1 MLYFIKKTLFLTLLL
16 FSVQSNADEILVA
29 VASNFANPAKAIA
42 AQFEQK
48 TGHKVQLSFGA
59 TAKFYTQIS
68 QGAPFDILL
77 AADSATPAR
86 LESEQKAVKNSRF
99 IYAIGRLV
107 LWSADANYVDA
118 EGKVLQRDQY
128 AHLAIANPALAPYG
142 SAAMAVLEYLGV
154 SPKPEKIVTGENI
167 AQTYQFVHS
176 GNAQLGFVALSQVT
190 DHSTT
195 GQGKITKGS
204 VWMIPESYYPPII
217 QEAVLLNKAEKNQA
231 AIAFL
236 AFLKTPQIKQ
246 LIADNGYRF

>member
-1 MLYFIKKTLFLTLLL
+1 MLNFLKKFSFLALLL
-16 FSVQSNADEILVA
+16 LSTQSHADEILVA
-29 VASNFANPAKAIA
+29 VASNFSETAKEIA

-48 TGHKVQLSFGA
+48 TGHKVQLSYGA

-68 QGAPFDILL
+68 QGAPFDVFL

-99 IYAIGRLV
+99 VYAVGRLV

-142 SAAMAVLEYLGV
+142 KAAMAVLQHLGIT
-154 SPKPEKIVTGENI
+154 PNPEKVVTGENI
-167 AQTYQFVHS
+167 GQTYQFVHS
-176 GNAQLGFVALSQVT
+176 GNAQLGFVALSQVY
-190 DHSTT
+190 SK
-195 GQGKITKGS
+195 GKITKGS
-204 VWMIPESYYPPII
+204 AWMIPETYYPAIV
-217 QEAVLLNKAEKNQA
+217 QEAILLNKAEKNQA

-236 AFLKTPQIKQ
+236 AFLKTPQVKQ
-246 LIADNGYRF
+246 LIADDGYSF

>member
-1 MLYFIKKTLFLTLLL
+1 MLNYLKKSLFLTLVLL
-16 FSVQSNADEILVA
+16 STQSYADEILVA
-29 VASNFANPAKAIA
+29 VASNFSETAKEIA

-48 TGHKVQLSFGA
+48 TGHKVQLSYGA

-68 QGAPFDILL
+68 QGAPFDVFL

-99 IYAIGRLV
+99 VYAVGRLV

-118 EGKVLQRDQY
+118 EGNVLKQNQY

-142 SAAMAVLEYLGV
+142 KAGIAVLQHLGIT
-154 SPKPEKIVTGENI
+154 PKVAKVVTGENI

-176 GNAQLGFVALSQVT
+176 GNAQLGFVALSQVY
-190 DHSTT
+190 SK
-195 GQGKITKGS
+195 GKITKGS
-204 VWMIPESYYPPII
+204 AWMIPETYYPAIV
-217 QEAVLLNKAEKNQA
+217 QEAILLNKGEKNQA

-246 LIADNGYRF
+246 LIANDGYRF